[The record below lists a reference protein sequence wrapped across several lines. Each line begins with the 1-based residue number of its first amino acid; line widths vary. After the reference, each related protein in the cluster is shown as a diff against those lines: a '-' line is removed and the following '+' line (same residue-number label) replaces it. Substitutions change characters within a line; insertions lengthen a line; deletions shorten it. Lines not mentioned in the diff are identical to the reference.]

1 MLYLLGYL
9 VLALILGS
17 ILGHV
22 LHNRDRDRVRVVYDK
37 IVHLSMIIAYY
48 NGWDIGE
55 TVRYNLTV
63 YDATLRKERATV
75 LEEMETWAEV
85 GPLNNQN

>member
-1 MLYLLGYL
+1 MYLLGYL
-9 VLALILGS
+9 VLVLILGS

-22 LHNRDRDRVRVVYDK
+22 LHSRDRDRVRVVYDK
-37 IVHLSMIIAYY
+37 IVHLSMIIAYH

-55 TVRYNLTV
+55 TVRYNLMV